1 MKVNEDGDNK
11 YKFPYAVVC
20 GVSRPPRKVLTK
32 MSEKTVKRRTSMKVF
47 TKVMNLQHFMPTRW
61 AISPLK
67 FHFRYNVE
75 FDFADLPKENA
86 EPAEKKTCLKKIAK
100 TFQESYVHLILI
112 IHSYLNQND
121 IKKERAKA
129 GVAYLFKKLHF

>member
-1 MKVNEDGDNK
+1 
-11 YKFPYAVVC
+11 
-20 GVSRPPRKVLTK
+20 
-32 MSEKTVKRRTSMKVF
+32 
-47 TKVMNLQHFMPTRW
+47 MNLQHFMPT
-61 AISPLK
+61 
-67 FHFRYNVE
+67 RYNVE

-100 TFQESYVHLILI
+100 TFQESY
-112 IHSYLNQND
+112 LNQND